1 MSQMVVIV
9 GAGVGGGAT
18 IARTLS
24 SKLPSAKITLIN
36 PRPYSV
42 FLPTLPRMVVSAGNN
57 LLETALIPLDQ
68 IFVGNENGS
77 VLVSMVKTINATKNN
92 KGGEVVLE
100 DGATIAYDVLVLA
113 TGSSW
118 EGPLDLPDNYEVVP
132 GFITECRA
140 QFKKAENIILV
151 GGGAVGIEIAGEIK
165 DVWPEKKVTIVHGS
179 AAVTNPT
186 YPKKFRSGLEKG
198 LRARG
203 IDLILNDYVD
213 EIPPPGPATV
223 TTRNGTRLEADLVVP
238 TRGPRP
244 RTEFIGE
251 SLGASALDERGQVK
265 VKPTL
270 QLIDHPDIFAVGDI
284 IDIFEQK
291 QFMKATAHSGIVALN
306 VIAYLEGSS
315 SLKAYKGSPE
325 VLIVTNGK
333 ASGMGYMGTMGGITL
348 GAWFAKMAKGKGLF
362 LPTARD
368 ALGYS

>member
-1 MSQMVVIV
+1 MSQKRVVIV

-18 IARTLS
+18 VAKTLS

-36 PRPYSV
+36 PRPYTV
-42 FLPTLPRMVVSAGNN
+42 FLPTLPRMTVSDGND
-57 LLETALIPLDQ
+57 LFETALIPLDKV
-68 IFVGNENGS
+68 FAGNKNGS
-77 VLVSMVKTINATKNN
+77 VVEGVVETINATK
-92 KGGEVVLE
+92 KGGEVVLA
-100 DGATIAYDVLVLA
+100 DGTTIGYDVLVLA
-113 TGSSW
+113 TGSTW
-118 EGPLDLPDNYEVVP
+118 EGPLDLPDSKEAVST
-132 GFITECRA
+132 FIAESRA
-140 QFKKAENIILV
+140 QFKKAQKIILV

-165 DVWPEKKVTIVHGS
+165 DVWPEKKVTIVHGAS
-179 AAVTNPT
+179 GVTNPT

-244 RTEFIGE
+244 RTEFIGK
-251 SLGASALDERGQVK
+251 SLGAGALDDRGQVK

-284 IDIFEQK
+284 VDIVEQK
-291 QFMKATAHSGIVALN
+291 QFMKATAHSGIVAPN
-306 VIAYLEGSS
+306 VIAYLKGSG

-325 VLIVTNGK
+325 VIIVTNGK
-333 ASGMGYMGTMGGITL
+333 ASGMGYMGMMGGITL

-362 LPTARD
+362 LPMARG
-368 ALGYS
+368 AVGYS